1 MTNLAFTADEAL
13 WYLFHTHVRSVIVIW
28 YVVDG
33 VTTNPRSKKRE
44 MAPTSK
50 EEWFNSK
57 EAPYDPLQH
66 FWFWIP
72 HILGV

>member
-1 MTNLAFTADEAL
+1 M
-13 WYLFHTHVRSVIVIW
+13 IW

-66 FWFWIP
+66 FWFWIT